1 MQLCSLAK
9 GALSAL
15 LVLAA
20 VPAALGDSDYIETN
34 VHYLRQFNL
43 EPPFIDEG
51 FQMRN
56 FDYGGDAII
65 NTASHIRLTPD
76 APSRIGWVWS
86 TMSLPNDYWKIEF
99 DFKIGGKGG
108 YLYGDG
114 MGFFVTKE
122 RASSGPVFGNRDYFN
137 GLGVF
142 FDTYANGKH
151 EFSLP
156 FIMGMLG
163 DGKTP
168 YDGSHDGGANRL
180 GMCEAYFRNLREHSR
195 ASVTYLRGKFV
206 QVQIQLQP
214 NEKWTD
220 CFTISNVTLPE
231 NPYLGFTALT
241 GDISDNH
248 DLLEVRAETL
258 SSEAL
263 KNYNSMPNLP
273 KDIVGKVAGTSFF
286 GFVFKALLL
295 SGVCGGL
302 FVAYKKYSADSAR
315 RF

>member
-114 MGFFVTKE
+114 MGFF
-122 RASSGPVFGNRDYFN
+122 
-137 GLGVF
+137 
-142 FDTYANGKH
+142 
-151 EFSLP
+151 
-156 FIMGMLG
+156 
-163 DGKTP
+163 
-168 YDGSHDGGANRL
+168 
-180 GMCEAYFRNLREHSR
+180 
-195 ASVTYLRGKFV
+195 
-206 QVQIQLQP
+206 
-214 NEKWTD
+214 
-220 CFTISNVTLPE
+220 